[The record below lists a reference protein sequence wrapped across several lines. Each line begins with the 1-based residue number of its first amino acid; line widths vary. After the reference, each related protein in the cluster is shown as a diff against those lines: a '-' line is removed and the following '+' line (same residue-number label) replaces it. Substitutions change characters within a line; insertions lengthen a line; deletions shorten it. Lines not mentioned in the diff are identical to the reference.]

1 MSYWVALFLAVAA
14 NVAANITFKH
24 FIQTTEVTPTLAG
37 LRTALGQPSLWLGI
51 ALGVTLLG
59 CYVYALKGIPISVAY
74 TTATTLSIAAIISAG
89 VFLYGEPFGVRMAL
103 GVAAV
108 MAGVFLITTS

>member
-24 FIQTTEVTPTLAG
+24 FIQTTELEPSWTAVRG
-37 LRTALGQPSLWLGI
+37 ALGQPSLWLGI
-51 ALGVTLLG
+51 VLGLTLLG
-59 CYVYALKGIPISVAY
+59 GYVYALKGIPMSVAY

-89 VFLYGEPFGVRMAL
+89 VFLYGEPFGARMAM
-103 GVAAV
+103 GVGAV
-108 MAGVFLITTS
+108 MVGVFLITTS